1 MYSHHDSHHPDRRSR
16 LRLAATALAA
26 GLALQAG
33 VAHAIGGDS
42 DGWITPQPGHPLAI
56 GYAIHESSSKA
67 YGNGKLVSG
76 NARLD
81 ANVGLL
87 RYVHPVA
94 LGGDITW
101 TPNIIV
107 PLVGLRTG
115 GDLAGLGNAHGVGDV
130 ILISGFWPVH
140 DYAARKHLAIVP
152 YLWLPTG
159 KYDSGAPLNIGENR
173 YKAALQVGGNHPLG
187 EQLDFA
193 GSVDTTFF
201 GRNKTAGLRQ
211 KPLTEFNGWL
221 KYNLKSA
228 YFAHVAVGLAH
239 VTGGE
244 TRVRG
249 LDQNDAKRTTTAK
262 LQYGT
267 LVDDSKTRHVLFTYA
282 KDLKVRNGLKA
293 DNHFEVRFLQ
303 AF

>member
-1 MYSHHDSHHPDRRSR
+1 MYRSR
-16 LRLAATALAA
+16 TRGPGLRRAAAAIAAALD
-26 GLALQAG
+26 LHAG

-56 GYAIHESSSKA
+56 GYAIHEGSSKA
-67 YGNGKLVSG
+67 YGNGRLSSG

-81 ANVGLL
+81 ASVALL

-94 LGGDITW
+94 LGADLTW

-107 PLVGLRTG
+107 PLVDLRTG
-115 GDLAGLGNAHGVGDV
+115 GSLAGLGDTRGVGDV
-130 ILISGFWPVH
+130 MLISGFWPVH

-173 YKAALQVGGNHPLG
+173 FKAALQVGGNYPLG
-187 EQLDFA
+187 KQLDVA

-201 GRNKTAGLRQ
+201 GRNSDTDLRQ

-221 KYNLKSA
+221 KYNLASA
-228 YFAHVAVGLAH
+228 SFAHVAVGLAH

-249 LDQNDAKRTTTAK
+249 VSQGDAKRTTTAK

-282 KDLKVRNGLKA
+282 RDLSVRSGLKV
-293 DNHFEVRFLQ
+293 DNHVEVRYLQ